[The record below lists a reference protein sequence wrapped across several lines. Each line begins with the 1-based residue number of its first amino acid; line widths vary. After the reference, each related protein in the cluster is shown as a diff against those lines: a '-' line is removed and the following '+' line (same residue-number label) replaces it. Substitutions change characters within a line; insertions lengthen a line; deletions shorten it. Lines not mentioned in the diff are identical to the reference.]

1 MTFMIPVFLAGAYAY
16 WAFHKPRKYVAVRF
30 IGALAAFPLSLAW
43 LTDSILAVTIAQ
55 IYGDGVPPFRGSYRI
70 PTEETLLMAMVVRIG
85 LWSGFA
91 IALSLS
97 NKNPLKVLR
106 NAAIMGWAAIA
117 TRLFLAGIML
127 LPDPGGQHWQ
137 RINSNFSSEYGGYDS
152 DQNWMYIVIS
162 AVAFVVAI
170 PILRVWAGKRTTQ
183 SGQRGQVRAEQIPVP
198 PIPAGESLIAERE
211 VPVPVEVISVPVH
224 AAVKSLPPAQ
234 PVQPNETKSEP
245 RKPRSLIRR
254 ALTFFAITF
263 VFFGFLIA
271 RSIYNEIGGMAGIS
285 DISEHIS
292 PSMKPVV
299 EFWLDADLAVPMNWT
314 DARPILPPCPNP
326 GTVDV
331 DRALHDRKCSVILDY
346 NGDRFLFIGWEIPA
360 RDRQA
365 GQDLGSVVDEIR
377 EQRGSDYVLRAGRLF
392 DPEKFFASPFHERAR
407 TSPPQDNASVANDK
421 TPLQPQG
428 NGAGLQPERAL
439 ENDPAESKGL
449 NIQGLQLLKA
459 SNPDLN
465 SVKSAFEKAVQ
476 LDPTNIQALNNLG
489 YTYSRLG
496 DFRSAEP
503 ILIKVL
509 EMAPT
514 RKVAQGNLGYVEAK
528 LGKTSDAANHFCEY
542 VRLFDSMDRGKTI
555 LKRTMTDN
563 DSNVQIAVNETI
575 AGCGPQAK

>member
-152 DQNWMYIVIS
+152 DQNWMYIGIS
-162 AVAFVVAI
+162 AVAFLVAI

-198 PIPAGESLIAERE
+198 PIPTGEPLTAERE
-211 VPVPVEVISVPVH
+211 VPVPVEAIRVPVH

-234 PVQPNETKSEP
+234 PVQPNVTKSKT

-254 ALTFFAITF
+254 ALAFFAITF

-285 DISEHIS
+285 DINEHIS

-299 EFWLDADLAVPMNWT
+299 EAWLDTDLAVPLNWT
-314 DARPILPPCPNP
+314 EARPISPPCPNP
-326 GTVDV
+326 GTVES
-331 DRALHDRKCSVILDY
+331 DRALHDRKCSVILSY
-346 NGDRFLFIGWEIPA
+346 KGDRFLFIGWKIPA

-365 GQDLGSVVDEIR
+365 GQDLGSVVDEIG
-377 EQRGSDYVLRAGRLF
+377 EHNGSDYVQRAGRLF
-392 DPEKFFASPFHERAR
+392 DPDKFFTSPFQERAK
-407 TSPPQDNASVANDK
+407 TSAPQDDASVANDR
-421 TPLQPQG
+421 PLYKHG
-428 NGAGLQPERAL
+428 NEAGLQPENAL
-439 ENDPAESKGL
+439 NSDPAESKRL

-459 SNPDLN
+459 SNSDLN
-465 SVKSAFEKAVQ
+465 SVKDAFEKAVQ

-489 YTYSRLG
+489 YTYSLLG

-542 VRLFDSMDRGKTI
+542 VRLFHSMDRGKAI
-555 LKRTMTDN
+555 LRRTMTDN

-575 AGCGPQAK
+575 ADCGPQAR